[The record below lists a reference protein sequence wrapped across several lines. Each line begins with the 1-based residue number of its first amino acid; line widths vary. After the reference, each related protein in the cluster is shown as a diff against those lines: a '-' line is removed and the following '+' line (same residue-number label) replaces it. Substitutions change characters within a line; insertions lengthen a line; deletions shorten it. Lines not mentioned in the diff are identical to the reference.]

1 MNKLYLI
8 TTNNNKFNE
17 WAKQKK
23 KKLKGGALEH
33 FNGGYN
39 EVANGNYL
47 ARASFVC
54 YWEIYSQGS
63 LAKLAPSITQA
74 TMIHMLHRFI
84 EMDATEEVE
93 IVSMMMQNFLRLLTK
108 LDKNENENGESSEEE

>member
-23 KKLKGGALEH
+23 KKLKGGALEQ

-63 LAKLAPSITQA
+63 LAKLAPAITQA

-108 LDKNENENGESSEEE
+108 LDKNENNNGESSEEE